1 MVWKIVSDTA
11 IPGKGRLHVQRLCQ
25 TVANVAN
32 ATPMCP
38 MSCLG
43 IVEVQEDHQVEE
55 SDFAVTDIY
64 SNINMS
70 VCNDIV
76 VLQFTEG

>member
-1 MVWKIVSDTA
+1 
-11 IPGKGRLHVQRLCQ
+11 
-25 TVANVAN
+25 
-32 ATPMCP
+32 

-55 SDFAVTDIY
+55 LDFAVTDIY

-70 VCNDIV
+70 VCNDSITIHGG
-76 VLQFTEG
+76 LNFGYSHSQGGTS

>member
-1 MVWKIVSDTA
+1 M
-11 IPGKGRLHVQRLCQ
+11 
-25 TVANVAN
+25 ANVAN

-76 VLQFTEG
+76 ILQFTEG